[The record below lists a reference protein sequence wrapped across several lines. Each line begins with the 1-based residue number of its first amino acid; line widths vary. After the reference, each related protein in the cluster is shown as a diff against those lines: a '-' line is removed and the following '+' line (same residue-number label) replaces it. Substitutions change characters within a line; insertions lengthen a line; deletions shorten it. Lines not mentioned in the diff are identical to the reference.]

1 MGLDMYLY
9 RNGDEE
15 KEIGYWRKANAI
27 HKWFVDN
34 TQDGKD
40 ECQISDVSIEQI
52 LVLYN
57 LCKKVLKNPKRYFD
71 LLPPQEGFFFG
82 GIDYSDYY
90 IEYVKDTK
98 KILKKCLNNP
108 LEKYQYQAS
117 W

>member
-1 MGLDMYLY
+1 MGLDMYLS
-9 RNGDEE
+9 RNGQ
-15 KEIGYWRKANAI
+15 EIGYWRKANAI

-34 TQDGKD
+34 TQNGEDN
-40 ECQISDVSIEQI
+40 CQENDVSIEQI

-57 LCKKVLKNPKRYFD
+57 LCKKVIKNPEKYNE
-71 LLPPQEGFFFG
+71 LLPMQEGFFFG
-82 GIDYSDYY
+82 STKYSDYY
-90 IEYVKDTK
+90 LEYVKDTK

>member
-1 MGLDMYLY
+1 MGLDMYLS
-9 RNGDEE
+9 RNGEQ
-15 KEIGYWRKANAI
+15 IGYWRKANAI

-34 TQDGKD
+34 TQDGNDK
-40 ECQISDVSIEQI
+40 CQESDVSIEQI

-57 LCKKVLKNPKRYFD
+57 LCKKVIKNPEKYSE
-71 LLPPQEGFFFG
+71 LLPMQEGFFFG
-82 GIDYSDYY
+82 STEYSDYY
-90 IEYVKDTK
+90 LEYVKDTK

>member
-1 MGLDMYLY
+1 MGLDMWLH
-9 RNGDEE
+9 RNG
-15 KEIGYWRKANAI
+15 KEVGYWRKANAI

-34 TQDGKD
+34 TQNGEDN
-40 ECQISDVSIEQI
+40 CQESDVSIEQI

-57 LCKKVLKNPKRYFD
+57 LCKKVIKNPEKHGE
-71 LLPPQEGFFFG
+71 LLPMQEGFFFG
-82 GIDYSDYY
+82 STEYSDYY
-90 IEYVKDTK
+90 LEYVKDTK

>member
-9 RNGDEE
+9 RNGDQE

-40 ECQISDVSIEQI
+40 ECQLSDVSIEQ
-52 LVLYN
+52 LLTLYN
-57 LCKKVLKNPKRYFD
+57 LCKKVLKNPQKHGD
-71 LLPPQEGFFFG
+71 LLPPQGGFFFG
-82 GIDYSDYY
+82 SVDNDGYY
-90 IEYVKDTK
+90 LEYVKKTK
-98 KILKKCLNNP
+98 KILKKCLKQPN
-108 LEKYQYQAS
+108 EKYEYQAS

>member
-9 RNGDEE
+9 RNGDNN
-15 KEIGYWRKANAI
+15 EIGYWRKANAI

-40 ECQISDVSIEQI
+40 ECQLSNVSIEQI

-57 LCKKVLKNPKRYFD
+57 LCKKVLKNPEKNSC
-71 LLPPQEGFFFG
+71 LLPTSSGFFFG
-82 GIDYSDYY
+82 SELIDENY
-90 IEYVKDTK
+90 IWNIKHTK
-98 KILKKCLNNP
+98 KILKKCLKQPN
-108 LEKYQYQAS
+108 EKYEYQAS

>member
-1 MGLDMYLY
+1 MGLDMYLS
-9 RNGDEE
+9 RNGEQ
-15 KEIGYWRKANAI
+15 IGYWRKANAI

-34 TQDGKD
+34 TQDGND
-40 ECQISDVSIEQI
+40 NCQESDVSIEQI

-57 LCKKVLKNPKRYFD
+57 LCKKVIKNPKKHGE
-71 LLPPQEGFFFG
+71 LLPMQEGFFFG
-82 GIDYSDYY
+82 STEYSDYY
-90 IEYVKDTK
+90 LEYVKDTK

>member
-1 MGLDMYLY
+1 MGLDMWLH
-9 RNGDEE
+9 RDGVEV
-15 KEIGYWRKANAI
+15 GYWRKANAI

-34 TQDGKD
+34 TQNGEDN
-40 ECQISDVSIEQI
+40 CQESDVSIEQI

-57 LCKKVLKNPKRYFD
+57 LCKKVIKNPEKHRE
-71 LLPPQEGFFFG
+71 LLPTQKGFFFG
-82 GIDYSDYY
+82 NTEFTDYY
-90 IEYVKDTK
+90 LEYVKYTK

>member
-1 MGLDMYLY
+1 MGLDMWLH
-9 RNGDEE
+9 RNGEE
-15 KEIGYWRKANAI
+15 VGYWRKANAI

-34 TQDGKD
+34 TQDGED
-40 ECQISDVSIEQI
+40 NCQESNVSIEQI

-57 LCKKVLKNPKRYFD
+57 LCKKVIKNPEKHGE
-71 LLPPQEGFFFG
+71 LLPMQEGFFFG
-82 GIDYSDYY
+82 STEYSDYY
-90 IEYVKDTK
+90 LEYVKDTK